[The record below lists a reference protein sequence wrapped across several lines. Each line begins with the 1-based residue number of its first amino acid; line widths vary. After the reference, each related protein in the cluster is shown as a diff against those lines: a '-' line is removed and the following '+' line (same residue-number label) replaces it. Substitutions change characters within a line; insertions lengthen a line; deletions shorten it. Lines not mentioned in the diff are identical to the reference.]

1 MCLSHF
7 TSTYQL
13 FTHSSTQQ
21 IVLSLGM
28 ITLCGK
34 NILLTTLLF
43 AVLTSSLVTARSE
56 LNFISLRNRSN
67 MELNNHPIFVE
78 FMCAIH
84 CILVGVAT

>member
-34 NILLTTLLF
+34 KYLTYNPIIR
-43 AVLTSSLVTARSE
+43 SSNLKSCDCS
-56 LNFISLRNRSN
+56 I
-67 MELNNHPIFVE
+67 
-78 FMCAIH
+78 
-84 CILVGVAT
+84 